1 MDASPW
7 DRPLWGLEAA
17 PAKMKIIVY
26 RTTPACHACWRDCLL
41 GKGRLLTKLGASRA
55 NERFFERSPRRQ
67 SLCFETVMPSLGST
81 C

>member
-26 RTTPACHACWRDCLL
+26 RTTPACHACWRDCLGQGPL
-41 GKGRLLTKLGASRA
+41 ADETW
-55 NERFFERSPRRQ
+55 
-67 SLCFETVMPSLGST
+67 SLPSE
-81 C
+81 